1 MVGKI
6 TIVTKGKRTTP
17 DTSPPAPTSITGS
30 QETTLEDLLG
40 VDDSDN
46 PESAGIITPARLET
60 VAPRSDS
67 EASTGKPAFGTG
79 VTPSRM
85 EGIDDAK
92 LLDKTV
98 TKWPSVP
105 SQNMTW
111 DTFMAWYRTLTNY
124 HHQHFIGYLYR
135 QLPVINRPKGERYID
150 KFGGSLELGPDPNL
164 TLAYI
169 TNTHGGGKYKL
180 TINNSSLARSK
191 RREDQASESN
201 NEVCNVNFSIDWD
214 IALPKV
220 NVEELVVSNKD
231 NRAYVDQL
239 IREGKLDANTL
250 KPIHPT
256 PPGSETASVVREVV
270 DLLKNVV
277 LPAQNQGNSRGA
289 VDKDYLNLLTT
300 SQNKMID
307 LIQNQKGNKTELET
321 LSSLLPVLERFT
333 QRPAETGASDKLLA
347 SFMEQNNKLLTIL
360 FDKANTPPP
369 PPPAP
374 VDPFEQLTK
383 MVELQNKLR
392 DQIPN
397 PGPSS
402 GGGSD
407 DDDDEKPTKRK
418 KGWDL
423 FFEHLPQILM
433 PVIAIG
439 GAWMAKQAGIN
450 PNAPGTPTNPLGMPS
465 NPSNALIEAP
475 INPNQPNQPHPTT
488 AANQTP
494 IPGVPMPNPVEDKVM
509 MLLATQGQMLINFIY
524 EGKHGGQFAEMLVT
538 MTGGIA
544 NGFSQIAALGETRLL
559 ELFKQVPTF
568 WVHLMAKEDKVKQFI
583 TEFVGYPE
591 SLDEPGDEEEEE
603 GIVKE

>member
-1 MVGKI
+1 MKV
-6 TIVTKGKRTTP
+6 KGKSKPTTP
-17 DTSPPAPTSITGS
+17 DSSPPPAPIPINRGQES
-30 QETTLEDLLG
+30 ETTLEDLLG

-46 PESAGIITPARLET
+46 PESARIITPARLET
-60 VAPRSDS
+60 IAPRSDS

-98 TKWPSVP
+98 TKWPAVP

-250 KPIHPT
+250 KPIQPT
-256 PPGSETASVVREVV
+256 PPGSETAAVVREVM

-277 LPAQNQGNSRGA
+277 LPAQANNSGRGGGL
-289 VDKDYLNLLTT
+289 DKEYLSTIT
-300 SQNKMID
+300 SMQNKMVD
-307 LIQNQKGNKTELET
+307 LVQNQKGSKTEVET
-321 LSSLLPVLERFT
+321 LAGLLPLIERLI
-333 QRPAETGASDKLLA
+333 PKPETGTSDKLFTSIVEDNRTLIR
-347 SFMEQNNKLLTIL
+347 LLL
-360 FDKANTPPP
+360 EKSNTPPP
-369 PPPAP
+369 APPPP
-374 VDPFEQLTK
+374 VDPFEQLSK
-383 MVELQNKLR
+383 MVDLQNKLR

-423 FFEHLPQILM
+423 FLEHLPQLMM
-433 PVIAIG
+433 PVIAIA
-439 GAWMAKQAGIN
+439 GAWMAKSAGID
-450 PNAPGTPTNPLGMPS
+450 PNQQTNPLGMPAS
-465 NPSNALIEAP
+465 PGTALISAP
-475 INPNQPNQPHPTT
+475 ANPQQPTQT
-488 AANQTP
+488 NQTPTQP
-494 IPGVPMPNPVEDKVM
+494 IPGVPMTTNPVEDKVLA
-509 MLLATQGQMLINFIY
+509 LLMGQGQMLINFIY

-591 SLDEPGDEEEEE
+591 SLDEPGDEEEE